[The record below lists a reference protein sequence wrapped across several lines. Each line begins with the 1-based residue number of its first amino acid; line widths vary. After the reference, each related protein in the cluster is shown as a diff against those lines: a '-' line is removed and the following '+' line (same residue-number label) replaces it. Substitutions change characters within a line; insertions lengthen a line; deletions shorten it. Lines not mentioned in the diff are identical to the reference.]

1 MTVIEE
7 HYSCVGEAY
16 FLLKNKEYSMSSEA
30 RTVLIVTDD
39 PSFSALVSDLMLR
52 AGIRT
57 IHFAR
62 NQEALKL
69 TRQLMPDL
77 VLIHRRRDGIDLG
90 HACYEI
96 LTSDSKIA
104 CIPILLY
111 TSPLALGERAVGAPA
126 TSTST
131 DRLNA
136 ANVLI
141 GQISTVLGVAPH
153 M

>member
-1 MTVIEE
+1 
-7 HYSCVGEAY
+7 
-16 FLLKNKEYSMSSEA
+16 MSSEA

-39 PSFSALVSDLMLR
+39 QSFSALVSDLMLR

-57 IHFAR
+57 IHFAQ
-62 NQEALKL
+62 NQEALHL

-77 VLIHRRRDGIDLG
+77 VLIHRRRDGIDIG
-90 HACYEI
+90 HACYET

-111 TSPLALGERAVGAPA
+111 PPPIALGERAVGAPV
-126 TSTST
+126 TSAST

-136 ANVLI
+136 AHLLI
-141 GQISTVLGVAPH
+141 G
-153 M
+153 